1 MRLVLRARQEGDII
15 GAIRLCRA
23 CIAVESTAMP
33 EIDKAGQETEED
45 ALQETEEDALRI
57 LPFG

>member
-1 MRLVLRARQEGDII
+1 
-15 GAIRLCRA
+15 
-23 CIAVESTAMP
+23 MP